1 MNQRLVLLYRA
12 IIPFTLFFYSFYS
25 LSRPLIVAS
34 LTVTP
39 TSRRVSKDP
48 QPFAGDNK
56 DIAKRQQEYVNWC
69 SQIRLVFLQDGDMFT
84 TDMKKI
90 LHVAGLLTGDAQDVN
105 RNDFDTIIN
114 NPHDPTMWKWLSI
127 DAVFAS
133 LCHDPTSREH
143 SRG

>member
-1 MNQRLVLLYRA
+1 MLIQNLAARLVS
-12 IIPFTLFFYSFYS
+12 TGH
-25 LSRPLIVAS
+25 
-34 LTVTP
+34 VTP

-90 LHVAGLLTGDAQDVN
+90 LHVAGLLTGDAV
-105 RNDFDTIIN
+105 
-114 NPHDPTMWKWLSI
+114 
-127 DAVFAS
+127 
-133 LCHDPTSREH
+133 REQRARLTNYTKKTRMIELNEFNH
-143 SRG
+143 A